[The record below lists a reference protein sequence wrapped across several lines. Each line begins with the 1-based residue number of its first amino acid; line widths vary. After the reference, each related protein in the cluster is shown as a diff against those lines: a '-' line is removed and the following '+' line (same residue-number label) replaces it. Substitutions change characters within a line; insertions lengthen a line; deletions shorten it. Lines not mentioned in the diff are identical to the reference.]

1 MGLLMD
7 DKDQQQ
13 ITVDIAPASTPT
25 LTTPT
30 PQLNRVDAFKRGWA
44 QAIALPDNLTDL
56 LFDITASIAVPALIA
71 SCWASL
77 PLPSFIR
84 TGGVIALVVATLVL
98 WQLLELPAVRGI
110 LIFRLTL
117 VTLGVVLGL

>member
-1 MGLLMD
+1 MD
-7 DKDQQQ
+7 GKEDQQQ
-13 ITVDIAPASTPT
+13 ITVDIAPISSTPT
-25 LTTPT
+25 KTIPT
-30 PQLNRVDAFKRGWA
+30 PQVNRVDAFKRGWENA
-44 QAIALPDNLTDL
+44 LALPDNLADL
-56 LFDITASIAVPALIA
+56 LFDITASVAVPALLS

-84 TGGVIALVVATLVL
+84 TGGVIALVVAALVL

-117 VTLGVVLGL
+117 VTLGVILGL